1 MTAIS
6 ASHEAHRRLRVPLDK
21 LFARASITRVEPR
34 IISRTQRMCDRIDA
48 FKDTGEIVSLTDA
61 ISSLTTDIISSI
73 IFEEPSDYLGAPDFN
88 KRWYRTLKM
97 GTKSV
102 PLFKH
107 LPWIVSYVICSLL
120 EQSRRLFYKRDALT
134 L

>member
-21 LFARASITRVEPR
+21 LFARASVVRVEPR
-34 IISRTQRMCDRIDA
+34 IVARTQRLCNRLGA
-48 FKDTGEIVSLTDA
+48 YKDTDEVVSLTDA

-73 IFEEPSDYLGAPDFN
+73 IFEEPSDYLGSPDFN
-88 KRWYRTLKM
+88 KRWYKTLKM

-107 LPWIVSYVICSLL
+107 LPWIVSYVSP
-120 EQSRRLFYKRDALT
+120 S
-134 L
+134 